1 MASGH
6 RRRHAAPVTTCRP
19 GGARSGPSSQTP
31 AYQDGQ
37 PGGAGHARRSA
48 GSSTRLT
55 CIGAD
60 QLGRVTAPAGTQ
72 AAKPIS
78 SSPAADRTR
87 WFQVTHAC
95 QPSGAR
101 PHATSRAECGGRSRC
116 TAMPAM
122 TRLEHIYE
130 SIRGGGGGPVALTV
144 SDPRQ
149 GESSD
154 DQLEVPVVVCARGL
168 PLPARG
174 DCGRG
179 ALVAALRLV
188 LPRCRRIARRA
199 QPRRGPRDDLAVGAD
214 VHA

>member
-1 MASGH
+1 MTWSYCRSKFEPH
-6 RRRHAAPVTTCRP
+6 SPHRPPSRSNTRRRSSRGIGRRRFPIVVCSALSIMW
-19 GGARSGPSSQTP
+19 ARSSF
-31 AYQDGQ
+31 
-37 PGGAGHARRSA
+37 
-48 GSSTRLT
+48 
-55 CIGAD
+55 CC
-60 QLGRVTAPAGTQ
+60 GRVTARAGTQ

-149 GESSD
+149 GESPD

-168 PLPARG
+168 PLSARG